1 MKKNIKRIGL
11 SLSVGLPLMTMTD
24 EARQNFENTDYALKL
39 YNKTHRDRMDCPPF
53 DLNKPQFS
61 VTFTNRVPNKN
72 RETTSF
78 PGPLPWLEGRPWERG

>member
-53 DLNKPQFS
+53 DLNNLSFQL
-61 VTFTNRVPNKN
+61 TFTNLVPNIN
-72 RETTSF
+72 RETT
-78 PGPLPWLEGRPWERG
+78 